1 MMKVVLV
8 LLFAAVASSV
18 PAGYFYSSPYLAGY
32 RHAGYP
38 GYYSGYNH
46 YGYAAAPFRHVLPV
60 VKTVAVAA
68 APAPGYVA
76 ETPGSLHTA
85 PLPVGPSGEG
95 FYASHHINTDPAP
108 GTA

>member
-1 MMKVVLV
+1 MKVVLV

-18 PAGYFYSSPYLAGY
+18 PLKYFYSSPYIGGY
-32 RHAGYP
+32 AHHGYP
-38 GYYSGYNH
+38 YAGGY
-46 YGYAAAPFRHVLPV
+46 YGYAAAPVVKVIRPV
-60 VKTVAVAA
+60 VKTVAVA

-95 FYASHHINTDPAP
+95 FYASHHINNAAAP
-108 GTA
+108 GTK